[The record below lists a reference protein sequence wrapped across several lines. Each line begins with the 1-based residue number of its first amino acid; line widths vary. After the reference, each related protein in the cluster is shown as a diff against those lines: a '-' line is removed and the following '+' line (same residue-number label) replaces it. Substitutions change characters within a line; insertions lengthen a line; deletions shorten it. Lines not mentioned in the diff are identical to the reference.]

1 MQYCIICVAD
11 DLLIFADLDPLEGMS
26 FPLKLLTTKLL
37 ILNIKVTGTQIVE
50 IMLPTSHI

>member
-11 DLLIFADLDPLEGMS
+11 DLLIFADLDPLEGMI